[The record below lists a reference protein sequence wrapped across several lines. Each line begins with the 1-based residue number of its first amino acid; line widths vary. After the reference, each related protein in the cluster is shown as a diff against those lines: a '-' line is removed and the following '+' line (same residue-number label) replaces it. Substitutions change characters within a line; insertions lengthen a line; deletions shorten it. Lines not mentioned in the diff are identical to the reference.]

1 MASKNTSNQTCEN
14 ENDNQWPRFLI
25 MEAADEKVPLNLNA
39 FVLKKAID
47 GMANAELDNVKP
59 MKSGR
64 VFIEVETRQQCK
76 NLLKTTKLLGYLP
89 VKVSPHRTLNS
100 SKFVIKCEE
109 LDKMEE
115 DEIKKELQPQGIIAV
130 KRISIRYSLYVL
142 TIKGQT
148 IPKRINIGYLKKETR
163 PYVPNPQRCFQCQKF
178 GHTKNSCKPSKH
190 ACTVSVL
197 VKYRR
202 YWQYRQQ
209 YCRYRMGTD
218 PEVFCQYRNGT
229 VLPVQFLFW
238 FFTESLIP
246 ISGTLSVPKCYWQRI
261 VIFLFLICNFI
272 WQYNKKN
279 YIMYI
284 KQFVVGYSENV
295 TIWFTTFRQV
305 L

>member
-1 MASKNTSNQTCEN
+1 MKMITNGQ
-14 ENDNQWPRFLI
+14 DFFI

-100 SKFVIKCEE
+100 SKFVIKCKE

-148 IPKRINIGYLKKETR
+148 VPKRINIGYLKKKKHNRTFPTLKDVFNARNLDIPRIHVKE
-163 PYVPNPQRCFQCQKF
+163 
-178 GHTKNSCKPSKH
+178 KPF
-190 ACTVSVL
+190 VL
-197 VKYRR
+197 DVVKK
-202 YWQYRQQ
+202 
-209 YCRYRMGTD
+209 D
-218 PEVFCQYRNGT
+218 K
-229 VLPVQFLFW
+229 
-238 FFTESLIP
+238 I
-246 ISGTLSVPKCYWQRI
+246 
-261 VIFLFLICNFI
+261 
-272 WQYNKKN
+272 
-279 YIMYI
+279 
-284 KQFVVGYSENV
+284 
-295 TIWFTTFRQV
+295 
-305 L
+305 

>member
-1 MASKNTSNQTCEN
+1 MASKNSSNQTSEN
-14 ENDNQWPRFLI
+14 QDDNQWPRFLI
-25 MEAADEKVPLNLNA
+25 MEAADQNVPLNLKA

-64 VFIEVETRQQCK
+64 VFIEVETKQQCK

-148 IPKRINIGYLKKETR
+148 IPKGSILDTWKKKHDCTFPTLKDVFNARHLDTPRIHVKVKLFVLDVVKK
-163 PYVPNPQRCFQCQKF
+163 
-178 GHTKNSCKPSKH
+178 
-190 ACTVSVL
+190 
-197 VKYRR
+197 
-202 YWQYRQQ
+202 
-209 YCRYRMGTD
+209 D
-218 PEVFCQYRNGT
+218 
-229 VLPVQFLFW
+229 
-238 FFTESLIP
+238 
-246 ISGTLSVPKCYWQRI
+246 
-261 VIFLFLICNFI
+261 
-272 WQYNKKN
+272 
-279 YIMYI
+279 
-284 KQFVVGYSENV
+284 
-295 TIWFTTFRQV
+295 TI
-305 L
+305 

>member
-25 MEAADEKVPLNLNA
+25 MEAADENVPLNLNA

-130 KRISIRYSLYVL
+130 KRISIQYSLYVL

-148 IPKRINIGYLKKETR
+148 VPKRINIGYLKKETR
-163 PYVPNPQRCFQCQKF
+163 PYIPNPQRCFQCQKF
-178 GHTKNSCKPSKH
+178 GHTKNSCKGKPF
-190 ACTVSVL
+190 VL
-197 VKYRR
+197 DVVKK
-202 YWQYRQQ
+202 
-209 YCRYRMGTD
+209 D
-218 PEVFCQYRNGT
+218 
-229 VLPVQFLFW
+229 
-238 FFTESLIP
+238 
-246 ISGTLSVPKCYWQRI
+246 
-261 VIFLFLICNFI
+261 
-272 WQYNKKN
+272 
-279 YIMYI
+279 
-284 KQFVVGYSENV
+284 
-295 TIWFTTFRQV
+295 TI
-305 L
+305 